1 VTLDDLEHAGKV
13 LSDLAVPEPDHA
25 VAPELDFACASQI
38 CLLMSR
44 VLSTIDFDGEPAGRA
59 GEIDHVAPDRV
70 LAAEA
75 LVRKRLTESPP
86 QAFLDFGRI
95 AP

>member
-1 VTLDDLEHAGKV
+1 
-13 LSDLAVPEPDHA
+13 
-25 VAPELDFACASQI
+25 
-38 CLLMSR
+38 MSR
-44 VLSTIDFDGEPAGRA
+44 VLSTIDFDGELAGRA
-59 GEIDHVAPDRV
+59 GEIDHMAADRV
-70 LAAEA
+70 LSAEA